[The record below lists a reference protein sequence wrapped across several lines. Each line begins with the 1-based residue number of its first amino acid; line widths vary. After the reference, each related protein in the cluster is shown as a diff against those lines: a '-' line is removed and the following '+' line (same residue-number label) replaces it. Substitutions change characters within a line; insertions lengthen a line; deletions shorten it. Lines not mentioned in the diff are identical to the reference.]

1 MTAKNIHANC
11 VVIGTKGLLIRGKS
25 GSGKSSLSEAILEA
39 ARSRG
44 HFAALVADDRVLLNG
59 ETGRLLAEPP
69 KVLKGLMEVRGC
81 GIVRAEF
88 LRQAQVHLIVD
99 LCQREALERLP
110 EEHCNKETVLGVV
123 CPLLRCPED
132 DIFSSVRLIRW
143 AFRHLY
149 SNSPDYF

>member
-1 MTAKNIHANC
+1 MTANNIHANC
-11 VVIGTKGLLIRGKS
+11 LVVGTKGLLIRGKS
-25 GSGKSSLSEAILEA
+25 GSGKSLLSDTILEA

-69 KVLKGLMEVRGC
+69 KVLEGLMEVRGG
-81 GIVRAEF
+81 GIVRTGF
-88 LRQAQVHLIVD
+88 LRHAQVHLIVD
-99 LCQREALERLP
+99 LCPSEALERLP
-110 EEHCNKETVLGVV
+110 DEPCKKETVLGVV

-132 DIFSSVRLIRW
+132 DTFSSVRLIRW

-149 SNSPDYF
+149 LNSPDYF